1 MFIWLRIFWKAKIPR
16 SGITG
21 SYEPTPSHQ
30 PSVFSTHHPSHDQ
43 QLRGKV
49 LNVCHQSAG
58 EPVTWAGTTNLL
70 TVQLRTWLRALFTWW
85 HIWTAPAMHNCV
97 LMTVLESLGGTDILN
112 NGQWFSDTWSKRFG
126 KGKAMWK
133 ALETRLPTEI
143 VERREGIDGP
153 WRSRLLCV
161 RSFQFPLL
169 LHLKTHRKNPPI
181 PLAPAVQ
188 LLIGLSVGP
197 RTRAQAGTL
206 PTPSIWAEPGSVV
219 PWDSAVTIWCQG
231 TLEAVEFYLNKDGH
245 PVPWDRQKP
254 LEPGNKAKFS
264 IIYMTEQY
272 AGRYHCSYRSPAGL
286 SERSDPLEL
295 VVTGFQA
302 KPTLSALPNPM
313 VTSGGK
319 VTLQCTSRTGFHRF
333 VLMKEGEPR
342 PAWTLD
348 SQQPTSGQFQ
358 ALFPV
363 GPVTPSA
370 RWTFRCH
377 GYFNNTP
384 QVWSH
389 PSDPLELLV
398 SGMSRKPSLLTQQS
412 PVVTPGQRLTL
423 QCRSDVGYD
432 RFALYKEAAR
442 DLPQHLSLQ
451 PQAGL
456 SGADFPLG
464 PVSGSHGGRY
474 TCYGGH
480 NLSSEWSAPS
490 DPLDILVT
498 GQLPSTPSLS
508 VQPGPT
514 VASGENVILLCQSW
528 SFVDT
533 FLLSKEGAADPPLRL
548 RSKYRAGH
556 YQAKFSM
563 SPVTSA
569 QGGTYRCY
577 GSYSTFP
584 YLLSHPSDP
593 LELQVSGS
601 SGESSPP
608 ATDPSSTAGP
618 NRYLYVLIGAAGA
631 FVLLLCLLVVLLV
644 RRRRQGKGRK
654 PGAADPEPQDRGLQ
668 DSSGP
673 AAATQEETLSDAA
686 VQDAQPEEGVELDQR
701 QDAENGDPQG
711 TTYAQV
717 SHSRSRLSRGPATSP
732 SPLWGGLPD
741 TEDKQ
746 AEEDRQMD
754 SQVGPLFSRL
764 PGSPHPN
771 HTPPLSLRPLQAAA
785 SDAPPDVTYAQLN
798 RLTLRRETSAPH
810 SSQAGEPPAEP
821 SVYAAL
827 AIR

>member
-1 MFIWLRIFWKAKIPR
+1 M
-16 SGITG
+16 T
-21 SYEPTPSHQ
+21 PT
-30 PSVFSTHHPSHDQ
+30 
-43 QLRGKV
+43 L
-49 LNVCHQSAG
+49 
-58 EPVTWAGTTNLL
+58 TT
-70 TVQLRTWLRALFTWW
+70 
-85 HIWTAPAMHNCV
+85 
-97 LMTVLESLGGTDILN
+97 
-112 NGQWFSDTWSKRFG
+112 
-126 KGKAMWK
+126 
-133 ALETRLPTEI
+133 
-143 VERREGIDGP
+143 
-153 WRSRLLCV
+153 
-161 RSFQFPLL
+161 LL
-169 LHLKTHRKNPPI
+169 LL
-181 PLAPAVQ
+181 
-188 LLIGLSVGP
+188 GLSVGP

-264 IIYMTEQY
+264 IIHMTEQY

-295 VVTGFQA
+295 VVIGFQA

-319 VTLQCTSRTGFHRF
+319 VTLQCTSWTGFHRF

-348 SQQPTSGQFQ
+348 SQQPTSGRFQ

-389 PSDPLELLV
+389 PSDSLELLV

-508 VQPGPT
+508 VQPGPM
-514 VASGENVILLCQSW
+514 VASGENVTLLCQSW
-528 SFVDT
+528 SSVDT

-563 SPVTSA
+563 NPVTSA

-577 GSYSTFP
+577 GSYSTSP
-584 YLLSHPSDP
+584 HLLSHPSDP

-673 AAATQEETLSDAA
+673 AAATQEETLSDAS

-701 QDAENGDPQG
+701 DAEDGDPQG

-746 AEEDRQMD
+746 AEQDRQMD
-754 SQVGPLFSRL
+754 S
-764 PGSPHPN
+764 
-771 HTPPLSLRPLQAAA
+771 QAAA

-810 SSQAGEPPAEP
+810 SSQAGETPAEP

>member
-1 MFIWLRIFWKAKIPR
+1 M
-16 SGITG
+16 T
-21 SYEPTPSHQ
+21 PT
-30 PSVFSTHHPSHDQ
+30 
-43 QLRGKV
+43 L
-49 LNVCHQSAG
+49 
-58 EPVTWAGTTNLL
+58 TT
-70 TVQLRTWLRALFTWW
+70 
-85 HIWTAPAMHNCV
+85 
-97 LMTVLESLGGTDILN
+97 
-112 NGQWFSDTWSKRFG
+112 
-126 KGKAMWK
+126 
-133 ALETRLPTEI
+133 
-143 VERREGIDGP
+143 
-153 WRSRLLCV
+153 
-161 RSFQFPLL
+161 LL
-169 LHLKTHRKNPPI
+169 LL
-181 PLAPAVQ
+181 
-188 LLIGLSVGP
+188 GLSVEP

-206 PTPSIWAEPGSVV
+206 PTPSLWAEPGSVV
-219 PWDSAVTIWCQG
+219 PRGSAVTIWCQG
-231 TLEAVEFYLNKDGH
+231 ILEAHEFHLNKDGH
-245 PVPWDRQKP
+245 TVPWDRQKP

-264 IIYMTEQY
+264 ISYATEQY
-272 AGRYHCSYRSPAGL
+272 AGRYHCSCQSPTGS
-286 SERSDPLEL
+286 SEGSDPLEL
-295 VVTGFQA
+295 VVTGFHA
-302 KPTLSALPNPM
+302 EPTLSALPNPM

-342 PAWTLD
+342 PVWTLD
-348 SQQPTSGQFQ
+348 SQKPTSGQFQ
-358 ALFPV
+358 ALFLV
-363 GPVTPSA
+363 GPVILSA

-384 QVWSH
+384 QLWSH

-498 GQLPSTPSLS
+498 GQLSYTPSLS
-508 VQPGPT
+508 VQPGPM
-514 VASGENVILLCQSW
+514 VASGENVTLLCQSW

-563 SPVTSA
+563 NPVTSA

-577 GSYSTFP
+577 GSYSTSP
-584 YLLSHPSDP
+584 HLLSHPSDP

-601 SGESSPP
+601 SGEPGPP

-618 NRYLYVLIGAAGA
+618 NLYVLLGAAGA

-673 AAATQEETLSDAA
+673 AAATQEETLSDAS

-701 QDAENGDPQG
+701 QDAEDGDPQG
-711 TTYAQV
+711 TTYAQ
-717 SHSRSRLSRGPATSP
+717 
-732 SPLWGGLPD
+732 
-741 TEDKQ
+741 
-746 AEEDRQMD
+746 
-754 SQVGPLFSRL
+754 
-764 PGSPHPN
+764 
-771 HTPPLSLRPLQAAA
+771 AAA
-785 SDAPPDVTYAQLN
+785 SDVPPDVTYAQLN

>member
-1 MFIWLRIFWKAKIPR
+1 M
-16 SGITG
+16 T
-21 SYEPTPSHQ
+21 PT
-30 PSVFSTHHPSHDQ
+30 
-43 QLRGKV
+43 L
-49 LNVCHQSAG
+49 
-58 EPVTWAGTTNLL
+58 TT
-70 TVQLRTWLRALFTWW
+70 
-85 HIWTAPAMHNCV
+85 
-97 LMTVLESLGGTDILN
+97 
-112 NGQWFSDTWSKRFG
+112 
-126 KGKAMWK
+126 
-133 ALETRLPTEI
+133 
-143 VERREGIDGP
+143 
-153 WRSRLLCV
+153 
-161 RSFQFPLL
+161 LL
-169 LHLKTHRKNPPI
+169 LL
-181 PLAPAVQ
+181 
-188 LLIGLSVGP
+188 GLSVGP

-206 PTPSIWAEPGSVV
+206 PAPSLWAEPGSVV
-219 PWDSAVTIWCQG
+219 PRGSAVTIWCQG
-231 TLEAVEFYLNKDGH
+231 ILEAHEFHLDKDGH
-245 PVPWDRQKP
+245 SMPWDRQRP

-264 IIYMTEQY
+264 ITYVRQQY
-272 AGRYHCSYRSPAGL
+272 AGRYHCSYQSSTGS
-286 SERSDPLEL
+286 SEGSDPLEL
-295 VVTGFQA
+295 VVTGFHA
-302 KPTLSALPNPM
+302 EPTLSALPNPM

-319 VTLQCTSRTGFHRF
+319 VTLQCTSLMGFHRF

-342 PAWTLD
+342 PVWTLD

-358 ALFPV
+358 ALFLV

-384 QVWSH
+384 QLWSQ

-423 QCRSDVGYD
+423 QCRSDIGYD
-432 RFALYKEAAR
+432 RFALYKEGAR
-442 DLPQHLSLQ
+442 DLLQHLSLQ

-464 PVSGSHGGRY
+464 PVNSSHGGRY

-498 GQLPSTPSLS
+498 GQLLSTPSLS
-508 VQPGPT
+508 VQPGPM
-514 VASGENVILLCQSW
+514 VASGENVTLLCQSW

-548 RSKYRAGH
+548 RSKYRVGH

-577 GSYSTFP
+577 GSYSTSP
-584 YLLSHPSDP
+584 HLLSHPSDP

-601 SGESSPP
+601 SGEPGPP

-654 PGAADPEPQDRGLQ
+654 PGTADPEPQDRGLQ

-701 QDAENGDPQG
+701 VSRPHSFICPANVHGEPTVYQAPPSAAG
-711 TTYAQV
+711 TTV
-717 SHSRSRLSRGPATSP
+717 SKPDPRSASSPRGRQTICEEVGSVLECKVWLGKIRQEVGVAGAKVLRQQHAFSGR
-732 SPLWGGLPD
+732 WG
-741 TEDKQ
+741 
-746 AEEDRQMD
+746 
-754 SQVGPLFSRL
+754 
-764 PGSPHPN
+764 
-771 HTPPLSLRPLQAAA
+771 
-785 SDAPPDVTYAQLN
+785 
-798 RLTLRRETSAPH
+798 
-810 SSQAGEPPAEP
+810 
-821 SVYAAL
+821 
-827 AIR
+827 

>member
-1 MFIWLRIFWKAKIPR
+1 M
-16 SGITG
+16 T
-21 SYEPTPSHQ
+21 PT
-30 PSVFSTHHPSHDQ
+30 
-43 QLRGKV
+43 
-49 LNVCHQSAG
+49 
-58 EPVTWAGTTNLL
+58 
-70 TVQLRTWLRALFTWW
+70 FT
-85 HIWTAPAMHNCV
+85 A
-97 LMTVLESLGGTDILN
+97 
-112 NGQWFSDTWSKRFG
+112 
-126 KGKAMWK
+126 
-133 ALETRLPTEI
+133 
-143 VERREGIDGP
+143 
-153 WRSRLLCV
+153 
-161 RSFQFPLL
+161 LL
-169 LHLKTHRKNPPI
+169 LL
-181 PLAPAVQ
+181 
-188 LLIGLSVGP
+188 GLSVEP
-197 RTRAQAGTL
+197 RTQVQAGTL

-219 PWDSAVTIWCQG
+219 PWGSAVTIWCQG
-231 TLEAVEFYLNKDGH
+231 TLEAQKLHVYKDEGSVYL
-245 PVPWDRQKP
+245 DRQP
-254 LEPGNKAKFS
+254 TLEPGNKAKFS
-264 IIYMTEQY
+264 ITYMTDRH
-272 AGRYHCSYRSPAGL
+272 AGRYHCSYRSPTGL

-295 VVTGFQA
+295 VVTGFHS
-302 KPTLSALPNPM
+302 KPHLSALPRPV
-313 VTSGGK
+313 VTSGRK
-319 VTLQCTSRTGFHRF
+319 VTLQCTSWMGFHRF
-333 VLMKEGEPR
+333 VLMREGEPR

-348 SQQPTSGQFQ
+348 SQRHTSGQFQ

-363 GPVTPSA
+363 GPVTPRL
-370 RWTFRCH
+370 RWTFRCY
-377 GYFNNTP
+377 GYYSNTP
-384 QVWSH
+384 HTWSLS
-389 PSDPLELLV
+389 SDPLELLV

-442 DLPQHLSLQ
+442 DLPQHLSRQ

-498 GQLPSTPSLS
+498 GQLSYTPSLS

-514 VASGENVILLCQSW
+514 VASGENVTLLCQSW

-533 FLLSKEGAADPPLRL
+533 FFLSKEGAADPPLRL

-577 GSYSTFP
+577 GSYSNFP

-593 LELQVSGS
+593 LELQISGS
-601 SGESSPP
+601 SGESAPP

-644 RRRRQGKGRK
+644 RRQRQGKGRK

-701 QDAENGDPQG
+701 QDAEDGDPQG

-741 TEDKQ
+741 TE

-754 SQVGPLFSRL
+754 S
-764 PGSPHPN
+764 
-771 HTPPLSLRPLQAAA
+771 QAAA

>member
-1 MFIWLRIFWKAKIPR
+1 M
-16 SGITG
+16 T
-21 SYEPTPSHQ
+21 PT
-30 PSVFSTHHPSHDQ
+30 
-43 QLRGKV
+43 
-49 LNVCHQSAG
+49 
-58 EPVTWAGTTNLL
+58 
-70 TVQLRTWLRALFTWW
+70 FT
-85 HIWTAPAMHNCV
+85 A
-97 LMTVLESLGGTDILN
+97 
-112 NGQWFSDTWSKRFG
+112 
-126 KGKAMWK
+126 
-133 ALETRLPTEI
+133 
-143 VERREGIDGP
+143 
-153 WRSRLLCV
+153 
-161 RSFQFPLL
+161 LL
-169 LHLKTHRKNPPI
+169 LL
-181 PLAPAVQ
+181 
-188 LLIGLSVGP
+188 GLSVEP
-197 RTRAQAGTL
+197 RTQVQAGTL

-219 PWDSAVTIWCQG
+219 PWGSAVTIWCQG
-231 TLEAVEFYLNKDGH
+231 TLEAQKLHVYKDEGSVYL
-245 PVPWDRQKP
+245 DRQP
-254 LEPGNKAKFS
+254 TLEPGNKAKFS
-264 IIYMTEQY
+264 ITYMTDRH
-272 AGRYHCSYRSPAGL
+272 AGRYHCSYRSPTGL

-295 VVTGFQA
+295 VVTGFHS
-302 KPTLSALPNPM
+302 KPHLSALPRPV
-313 VTSGGK
+313 VTSGRK
-319 VTLQCTSRTGFHRF
+319 VTLQCTSWMGFHRF
-333 VLMKEGEPR
+333 VLMREGEPR

-348 SQQPTSGQFQ
+348 SQRHTSGQFQ

-363 GPVTPSA
+363 GPVTPRL
-370 RWTFRCH
+370 RWTFRCY
-377 GYFNNTP
+377 GYYSNTP
-384 QVWSH
+384 HTWSLS
-389 PSDPLELLV
+389 SDPLELLV

-442 DLPQHLSLQ
+442 DLPQHLSRQ

-498 GQLPSTPSLS
+498 GQLSYTPSLS

-514 VASGENVILLCQSW
+514 VASGENVTLLCQSW

-533 FLLSKEGAADPPLRL
+533 FFLSKEGAADPPLRL

-577 GSYSTFP
+577 GSYSNFP

-593 LELQVSGS
+593 LELQISGS
-601 SGESSPP
+601 SGESAPP

-644 RRRRQGKGRK
+644 RRQRQGKGRK

-673 AAATQEETLSDAA
+673 AAATQEETLYAA

-701 QDAENGDPQG
+701 QDAEDGDPQG
-711 TTYAQV
+711 TTYA
-717 SHSRSRLSRGPATSP
+717 
-732 SPLWGGLPD
+732 
-741 TEDKQ
+741 
-746 AEEDRQMD
+746 
-754 SQVGPLFSRL
+754 
-764 PGSPHPN
+764 
-771 HTPPLSLRPLQAAA
+771 QAAA

>member
-1 MFIWLRIFWKAKIPR
+1 M
-16 SGITG
+16 T
-21 SYEPTPSHQ
+21 PT
-30 PSVFSTHHPSHDQ
+30 
-43 QLRGKV
+43 
-49 LNVCHQSAG
+49 
-58 EPVTWAGTTNLL
+58 L
-70 TVQLRTWLRALFTWW
+70 TA
-85 HIWTAPAMHNCV
+85 
-97 LMTVLESLGGTDILN
+97 
-112 NGQWFSDTWSKRFG
+112 
-126 KGKAMWK
+126 
-133 ALETRLPTEI
+133 
-143 VERREGIDGP
+143 
-153 WRSRLLCV
+153 
-161 RSFQFPLL
+161 LL
-169 LHLKTHRKNPPI
+169 LL
-181 PLAPAVQ
+181 
-188 LLIGLSVGP
+188 GLSVEP
-197 RTRAQAGTL
+197 RTRTQAGTL

-219 PWDSAVTIWCQG
+219 PWGSAVNIWCQG
-231 TLEAVEFYLNKDGH
+231 TLEAQKLHVYKEEGSVYL
-245 PVPWDRQKP
+245 DRQP
-254 LEPGNKAKFS
+254 TLEPGNKAKFS
-264 IIYMTEQY
+264 IAHMTDRH
-272 AGRYHCSYRSPAGL
+272 AGRYHCSYQSPAGL

-295 VVTGFQA
+295 VVTGFHG
-302 KPTLSALPNPM
+302 KPRLSALPSPVM
-313 VTSGGK
+313 TSGGK
-319 VTLQCTSRTGFHRF
+319 VTLQCTSWVGFHRF
-333 VLMKEGEPR
+333 ILMREGEPR

-348 SQQPTSGQFQ
+348 SQRHTSGQFQ

-363 GPVTPSA
+363 GPVTPRL
-370 RWTFRCH
+370 RWTFRCY
-377 GYFNNTP
+377 GYFSNTP
-384 QVWSH
+384 HMWSLS
-389 PSDPLELLV
+389 SDPLELLV
-398 SGMSRKPSLLTQQS
+398 SGVSRKPSLLTQQS

-464 PVSGSHGGRY
+464 PVSSSHGGRY

-498 GQLPSTPSLS
+498 GQLLSTPSLS
-508 VQPGPT
+508 VQPGPM
-514 VASGENVILLCQSW
+514 VASGENVTLLCQSW

-548 RSKYRAGH
+548 RSKYRVGH

-577 GSYSTFP
+577 GSYSTSP
-584 YLLSHPSDP
+584 HLLSHPSDP

-601 SGESSPP
+601 SGEPGPP

-644 RRRRQGKGRK
+644 RRRHQGKGRK

-701 QDAENGDPQG
+701 QDAEDGDPQG
-711 TTYAQV
+711 TTYA
-717 SHSRSRLSRGPATSP
+717 
-732 SPLWGGLPD
+732 
-741 TEDKQ
+741 
-746 AEEDRQMD
+746 
-754 SQVGPLFSRL
+754 
-764 PGSPHPN
+764 
-771 HTPPLSLRPLQAAA
+771 QAAA
-785 SDAPPDVTYAQLN
+785 SDAPPDVTYVQLN

>member
-1 MFIWLRIFWKAKIPR
+1 M
-16 SGITG
+16 
-21 SYEPTPSHQ
+21 TPN
-30 PSVFSTHHPSHDQ
+30 
-43 QLRGKV
+43 L
-49 LNVCHQSAG
+49 
-58 EPVTWAGTTNLL
+58 TT
-70 TVQLRTWLRALFTWW
+70 
-85 HIWTAPAMHNCV
+85 
-97 LMTVLESLGGTDILN
+97 
-112 NGQWFSDTWSKRFG
+112 
-126 KGKAMWK
+126 
-133 ALETRLPTEI
+133 
-143 VERREGIDGP
+143 
-153 WRSRLLCV
+153 
-161 RSFQFPLL
+161 LL
-169 LHLKTHRKNPPI
+169 LL
-181 PLAPAVQ
+181 
-188 LLIGLSVGP
+188 GLSVGP

-206 PTPSIWAEPGSVV
+206 PKPSLWAEPGSVV
-219 PWDSAVTIWCQG
+219 PWGSAVTIWCQG
-231 TLEAVEFYLNKDGH
+231 ILEAHEFHLDKDGH
-245 PVPWDRQKP
+245 SMPWDRQRP

-264 IIYMTEQY
+264 ITYVREQY
-272 AGRYHCSYRSPAGL
+272 AGRYHCSYQSSTGS
-286 SERSDPLEL
+286 SESSDPLEL
-295 VVTGFQA
+295 VVTGFHA
-302 KPTLSALPNPM
+302 EPTLSALPNPM

-319 VTLQCTSRTGFHRF
+319 VTLQCTSWMGFHRF

-342 PAWTLD
+342 PVWTLD
-348 SQQPTSGQFQ
+348 SQQPTSRQFQ
-358 ALFPV
+358 ALFLV
-363 GPVTPSA
+363 GPVTPRA

-384 QVWSH
+384 QLWSQ
-389 PSDPLELLV
+389 PSDPVELLV
-398 SGMSRKPSLLTQQS
+398 SGVSRKPSLLTQQS

-423 QCRSDVGYD
+423 QCRSDIGYD

-464 PVSGSHGGRY
+464 PVNSSHGGRY

-498 GQLPSTPSLS
+498 GQLLSTPSLS
-508 VQPGPT
+508 VQPGPM
-514 VASGENVILLCQSW
+514 VASGENVTLLCQSW

-548 RSKYRAGH
+548 RSKYRVGH

-577 GSYSTFP
+577 GSYSTSP
-584 YLLSHPSDP
+584 HLLSHPSDP

-601 SGESSPP
+601 SGEPGPP

-673 AAATQEETLSDAA
+673 AAATQEETLYAA

-701 QDAENGDPQG
+701 VRPLLPC
-711 TTYAQV
+711 
-717 SHSRSRLSRGPATSP
+717 RPRGPSWCQT
-732 SPLWGGLPD
+732 
-741 TEDKQ
+741 
-746 AEEDRQMD
+746 
-754 SQVGPLFSRL
+754 
-764 PGSPHPN
+764 
-771 HTPPLSLRPLQAAA
+771 
-785 SDAPPDVTYAQLN
+785 
-798 RLTLRRETSAPH
+798 
-810 SSQAGEPPAEP
+810 
-821 SVYAAL
+821 
-827 AIR
+827 

>member
-1 MFIWLRIFWKAKIPR
+1 MHKCHSCVCTDMRPQR
-16 SGITG
+16 SRN
-21 SYEPTPSHQ
+21 P
-30 PSVFSTHHPSHDQ
+30 HPLQH
-43 QLRGKV
+43 LRG
-49 LNVCHQSAG
+49 LGTPWEHQGPSLCTAG
-58 EPVTWAGTTNLL
+58 ARGRDAMTPTL
-70 TVQLRTWLRALFTWW
+70 TA
-85 HIWTAPAMHNCV
+85 
-97 LMTVLESLGGTDILN
+97 
-112 NGQWFSDTWSKRFG
+112 
-126 KGKAMWK
+126 
-133 ALETRLPTEI
+133 
-143 VERREGIDGP
+143 
-153 WRSRLLCV
+153 
-161 RSFQFPLL
+161 LL
-169 LHLKTHRKNPPI
+169 LL
-181 PLAPAVQ
+181 
-188 LLIGLSVGP
+188 GLSVEP
-197 RTRAQAGTL
+197 RTQVQAGTL

-219 PWDSAVTIWCQG
+219 PWGSAVNIWCQG
-231 TLEAVEFYLNKDGH
+231 TLEALKLHVYKEEGSVYL
-245 PVPWDRQKP
+245 DRQP
-254 LEPGNKAKFS
+254 TLEPGNKAKFS
-264 IIYMTEQY
+264 ITHMTDRH

-295 VVTGFQA
+295 VVTGFQI
-302 KPTLSALPNPM
+302 KPHLSALPRPV

-319 VTLQCTSRTGFHRF
+319 VTLQCTSWTAFHRF
-333 VLMKEGEPR
+333 VLMREGEPR

-348 SQQPTSGQFQ
+348 SQRHTSGQFQ

-363 GPVTPSA
+363 GPVTPST
-370 RWTFRCH
+370 RWTFRCY
-377 GYFNNTP
+377 GYYSNIP
-384 QVWSH
+384 HMWSLS
-389 PSDPLELLV
+389 SDPLELLV
-398 SGMSRKPSLLTQQS
+398 SGVSRKPSLLTQQS

-432 RFALYKEAAR
+432 RFALSKEAAR

-498 GQLPSTPSLS
+498 GQLSYTPSLS

-514 VASGENVILLCQSW
+514 VASGENVTLLCQSW

-548 RSKYRAGH
+548 RSEYRDRH

-563 SPVTSA
+563 NPVTSA

-577 GSYSTFP
+577 SSYSNFP

-601 SGESSPP
+601 SGEPGPP

-631 FVLLLCLLVVLLV
+631 FVLLLCLLVVVLV

-673 AAATQEETLSDAA
+673 AAATQEEALCERSGAA
-686 VQDAQPEEGVELDQR
+686 LGGGGWEGLVAGSEDGVPARVASAPQPPLEPLDRGVGCEPRGPCQELRPPFCPSRCRRARRTARGGGGAGPAAGRGGWRPPRNDVCPGEPLKIKTQSGTGHFSFPAVGGIAGHRR
-701 QDAENGDPQG
+701 Q
-711 TTYAQV
+711 T
-717 SHSRSRLSRGPATSP
+717 SRGRQADGQSGGSSLLQAPRLAPPQPHTSP
-732 SPLWGGLPD
+732 LP
-741 TEDKQ
+741 
-746 AEEDRQMD
+746 
-754 SQVGPLFSRL
+754 
-764 PGSPHPN
+764 
-771 HTPPLSLRPLQAAA
+771 PP
-785 SDAPPDVTYAQLN
+785 T
-798 RLTLRRETSAPH
+798 
-810 SSQAGEPPAEP
+810 AGCR
-821 SVYAAL
+821 
-827 AIR
+827 I

>member
-1 MFIWLRIFWKAKIPR
+1 M
-16 SGITG
+16 T
-21 SYEPTPSHQ
+21 PT
-30 PSVFSTHHPSHDQ
+30 
-43 QLRGKV
+43 L
-49 LNVCHQSAG
+49 
-58 EPVTWAGTTNLL
+58 TT
-70 TVQLRTWLRALFTWW
+70 
-85 HIWTAPAMHNCV
+85 
-97 LMTVLESLGGTDILN
+97 
-112 NGQWFSDTWSKRFG
+112 
-126 KGKAMWK
+126 
-133 ALETRLPTEI
+133 
-143 VERREGIDGP
+143 
-153 WRSRLLCV
+153 
-161 RSFQFPLL
+161 LL
-169 LHLKTHRKNPPI
+169 LL
-181 PLAPAVQ
+181 
-188 LLIGLSVGP
+188 GLSVGP

-206 PTPSIWAEPGSVV
+206 PAPSLWAEPGSVV
-219 PWDSAVTIWCQG
+219 PRGSAVTIWCQG
-231 TLEAVEFYLNKDGH
+231 ILEAHEFHLDKDGH
-245 PVPWDRQKP
+245 SMPWDRQRP

-264 IIYMTEQY
+264 ITYVREQY
-272 AGRYHCSYRSPAGL
+272 AGRYHCSYQSSTGS
-286 SERSDPLEL
+286 SESSDPLEL
-295 VVTGFQA
+295 VVTGFHA
-302 KPTLSALPNPM
+302 EPTLSALPNTM

-319 VTLQCTSRTGFHRF
+319 VTLQCTSWMGFHRF

-342 PAWTLD
+342 PVWTLD

-358 ALFPV
+358 ALFLV

-384 QVWSH
+384 QLWSQ

-398 SGMSRKPSLLTQQS
+398 SGVSRKPSLLTQQS

-423 QCRSDVGYD
+423 QCRSDIGYD

-464 PVSGSHGGRY
+464 PVSSSHGGRY

-498 GQLPSTPSLS
+498 GQLLSTPSLS
-508 VQPGPT
+508 VQPGPM
-514 VASGENVILLCQSW
+514 VASGENVTLLCQSW

-548 RSKYRAGH
+548 RSKYRVGH

-577 GSYSTFP
+577 GSYSTSP
-584 YLLSHPSDP
+584 HLLSHPSDP

-601 SGESSPP
+601 SGEPGPP

-654 PGAADPEPQDRGLQ
+654 PAPGQLPPPRRRPSQMPPCKTHSPRRGW
-668 DSSGP
+668 SWTSGR
-673 AAATQEETLSDAA
+673 T
-686 VQDAQPEEGVELDQR
+686 R
-701 QDAENGDPQG
+701 RMG
-711 TTYAQV
+711 TPKE
-717 SHSRSRLSRGPATSP
+717 RRMP
-732 SPLWGGLPD
+732 
-741 TEDKQ
+741 
-746 AEEDRQMD
+746 
-754 SQVGPLFSRL
+754 RL
-764 PGSPHPN
+764 PHL
-771 HTPPLSLRPLQAAA
+771 TPPQM
-785 SDAPPDVTYAQLN
+785 
-798 RLTLRRETSAPH
+798 
-810 SSQAGEPPAEP
+810 
-821 SVYAAL
+821 
-827 AIR
+827 

>member
-1 MFIWLRIFWKAKIPR
+1 M
-16 SGITG
+16 T
-21 SYEPTPSHQ
+21 PT
-30 PSVFSTHHPSHDQ
+30 
-43 QLRGKV
+43 L
-49 LNVCHQSAG
+49 
-58 EPVTWAGTTNLL
+58 TT
-70 TVQLRTWLRALFTWW
+70 
-85 HIWTAPAMHNCV
+85 
-97 LMTVLESLGGTDILN
+97 
-112 NGQWFSDTWSKRFG
+112 
-126 KGKAMWK
+126 
-133 ALETRLPTEI
+133 
-143 VERREGIDGP
+143 
-153 WRSRLLCV
+153 
-161 RSFQFPLL
+161 LL
-169 LHLKTHRKNPPI
+169 LL
-181 PLAPAVQ
+181 
-188 LLIGLSVGP
+188 GLSVGP

-206 PTPSIWAEPGSVV
+206 PAPSLWAEPGSVV
-219 PWDSAVTIWCQG
+219 PWGSTVTIWCQG
-231 TLEAVEFYLNKDGH
+231 ILEAHEFHLDKDGH

-264 IIYMTEQY
+264 IRYVTEQY
-272 AGRYHCSYRSPAGL
+272 AGRYHCSCQSPTGS
-286 SERSDPLEL
+286 SEGSDPLEL
-295 VVTGFQA
+295 VVTGFHA

-319 VTLQCTSRTGFHRF
+319 VTLQCTSWTGFHRF
-333 VLMKEGEPR
+333 VLMREGEPR

-348 SQQPTSGQFQ
+348 SQRPTSGQFQ

-384 QVWSH
+384 QLWSY

-398 SGMSRKPSLLTQQS
+398 SGVSRKPSLLTQQS

-423 QCRSDVGYD
+423 QCRSHVGYD
-432 RFALYKEAAR
+432 RFALYKEAAH
-442 DLPQHLSLQ
+442 DLPQHLSRQ
-451 PQAGL
+451 PQAGP

-464 PVSGSHGGRY
+464 PVNSSHGGRY

-508 VQPGPT
+508 VQPGPM
-514 VASGENVILLCQSW
+514 VASGENVTLLCQSW

-563 SPVTSA
+563 NPVTSA

-577 GSYSTFP
+577 GSYSTSP
-584 YLLSHPSDP
+584 HLLSHPSDP

-601 SGESSPP
+601 SGEPGPP

-701 QDAENGDPQG
+701 QDAEDGDPQG

-741 TEDKQ
+741 TE

-785 SDAPPDVTYAQLN
+785 CDAPPDVTYAQLN

>member
-1 MFIWLRIFWKAKIPR
+1 M
-16 SGITG
+16 T
-21 SYEPTPSHQ
+21 PT
-30 PSVFSTHHPSHDQ
+30 
-43 QLRGKV
+43 
-49 LNVCHQSAG
+49 
-58 EPVTWAGTTNLL
+58 L
-70 TVQLRTWLRALFTWW
+70 TA
-85 HIWTAPAMHNCV
+85 
-97 LMTVLESLGGTDILN
+97 
-112 NGQWFSDTWSKRFG
+112 
-126 KGKAMWK
+126 
-133 ALETRLPTEI
+133 
-143 VERREGIDGP
+143 
-153 WRSRLLCV
+153 
-161 RSFQFPLL
+161 LL
-169 LHLKTHRKNPPI
+169 LL
-181 PLAPAVQ
+181 
-188 LLIGLSVGP
+188 GLSVEP
-197 RTRAQAGTL
+197 RTQVQAGTL

-219 PWDSAVTIWCQG
+219 PWGSAVNIWCQG
-231 TLEAVEFYLNKDGH
+231 TLEALKLHVYKEEGSVYL
-245 PVPWDRQKP
+245 DRQP
-254 LEPGNKAKFS
+254 TLEPGNKAKFS
-264 IIYMTEQY
+264 ITHMTDRH

-295 VVTGFQA
+295 VVTGFQI
-302 KPTLSALPNPM
+302 KPHLSALPRPV

-319 VTLQCTSRTGFHRF
+319 VTLQCTSWTAFHRF
-333 VLMKEGEPR
+333 VLMREGEPR

-348 SQQPTSGQFQ
+348 SQRHTSGQFQ

-363 GPVTPSA
+363 GPVTPST
-370 RWTFRCH
+370 RWTFRCY
-377 GYFNNTP
+377 GYYSNIP
-384 QVWSH
+384 HMWSLS
-389 PSDPLELLV
+389 SDPLELLV
-398 SGMSRKPSLLTQQS
+398 SGVSRKPSLLTQQS

-432 RFALYKEAAR
+432 RFALSKEAAR

-498 GQLPSTPSLS
+498 GQLSYTPSLS

-514 VASGENVILLCQSW
+514 VASGENVTLLCQSW

-548 RSKYRAGH
+548 RSEYRDRH

-563 SPVTSA
+563 NPVTSA

-577 GSYSTFP
+577 SSYSNFP

-601 SGESSPP
+601 SGEPGPP

-631 FVLLLCLLVVLLV
+631 FVLLLCLLVVVLV

-654 PGAADPEPQDRGLQ
+654 PAQGEADSQLPAGAADPEPQDRGLQ

-673 AAATQEETLSDAA
+673 AAATQEEALYAA

-701 QDAENGDPQG
+701 QDAEDGDPQG

-754 SQVGPLFSRL
+754 SQ
-764 PGSPHPN
+764 
-771 HTPPLSLRPLQAAA
+771 AAA

>member
-1 MFIWLRIFWKAKIPR
+1 M
-16 SGITG
+16 
-21 SYEPTPSHQ
+21 TPN
-30 PSVFSTHHPSHDQ
+30 
-43 QLRGKV
+43 L
-49 LNVCHQSAG
+49 
-58 EPVTWAGTTNLL
+58 TT
-70 TVQLRTWLRALFTWW
+70 
-85 HIWTAPAMHNCV
+85 
-97 LMTVLESLGGTDILN
+97 
-112 NGQWFSDTWSKRFG
+112 
-126 KGKAMWK
+126 
-133 ALETRLPTEI
+133 
-143 VERREGIDGP
+143 
-153 WRSRLLCV
+153 
-161 RSFQFPLL
+161 LL
-169 LHLKTHRKNPPI
+169 LL
-181 PLAPAVQ
+181 
-188 LLIGLSVGP
+188 GLSVGP
-197 RTRAQAGTL
+197 RTRAQAGFH
-206 PTPSIWAEPGSVV
+206 AE
-219 PWDSAVTIWCQG
+219 
-231 TLEAVEFYLNKDGH
+231 
-245 PVPWDRQKP
+245 
-254 LEPGNKAKFS
+254 
-264 IIYMTEQY
+264 
-272 AGRYHCSYRSPAGL
+272 
-286 SERSDPLEL
+286 
-295 VVTGFQA
+295 
-302 KPTLSALPNPM
+302 PTLSALPNPM

-319 VTLQCTSRTGFHRF
+319 VTLQCTSWMGFHRF

-342 PAWTLD
+342 PVWTLD
-348 SQQPTSGQFQ
+348 SQQPTSRQFQ
-358 ALFPV
+358 ALFLV
-363 GPVTPSA
+363 GPVTPRA

-384 QVWSH
+384 QLWSQ
-389 PSDPLELLV
+389 PSDPVELLV
-398 SGMSRKPSLLTQQS
+398 SGVSRKPSLLTQQS

-423 QCRSDVGYD
+423 QCRSDIGYD

-464 PVSGSHGGRY
+464 PVNSSHGGRY

-498 GQLPSTPSLS
+498 GQLLSTPSLS
-508 VQPGPT
+508 VQPGPM
-514 VASGENVILLCQSW
+514 VASGENVTLLCQSW

-548 RSKYRAGH
+548 RSKYRVGH

-577 GSYSTFP
+577 GSYSTSP
-584 YLLSHPSDP
+584 HLLSHPSDP

-601 SGESSPP
+601 SGEPGPP

-701 QDAENGDPQG
+701 VSRPRSFICPANVHGEPTVYQAPPSAAGTTVSKPDPRSQDAEDGDPQG

-764 PGSPHPN
+764 PGSPHAN

>member
-1 MFIWLRIFWKAKIPR
+1 M
-16 SGITG
+16 T
-21 SYEPTPSHQ
+21 PT
-30 PSVFSTHHPSHDQ
+30 
-43 QLRGKV
+43 L
-49 LNVCHQSAG
+49 
-58 EPVTWAGTTNLL
+58 TT
-70 TVQLRTWLRALFTWW
+70 
-85 HIWTAPAMHNCV
+85 
-97 LMTVLESLGGTDILN
+97 
-112 NGQWFSDTWSKRFG
+112 
-126 KGKAMWK
+126 
-133 ALETRLPTEI
+133 
-143 VERREGIDGP
+143 
-153 WRSRLLCV
+153 
-161 RSFQFPLL
+161 LL
-169 LHLKTHRKNPPI
+169 LL
-181 PLAPAVQ
+181 
-188 LLIGLSVGP
+188 GLSVGP

-206 PTPSIWAEPGSVV
+206 PKPSIWAEPGSVV
-219 PWDSAVTIWCQG
+219 PRGSAVTIWCQG
-231 TLEAVEFYLNKDGH
+231 ILEAHEFHLNKDGYS
-245 PVPWDRQKP
+245 VPWDRQKP

-264 IIYMTEQY
+264 IGYMTELY
-272 AGRYHCSYRSPAGL
+272 AGRYHCSCQSPTGS
-286 SERSDPLEL
+286 SEGSDPLEL

-319 VTLQCTSRTGFHRF
+319 VTLQCTSWTGFHRF

-384 QVWSH
+384 QVWSQ

-423 QCRSDVGYD
+423 QCRSDIGYD
-432 RFALYKEAAR
+432 RFALYKEGAH

-464 PVSGSHGGRY
+464 PVNSSHGGRY

-498 GQLPSTPSLS
+498 GQLSYTPSLS

-514 VASGENVILLCQSW
+514 VASGENVTLLCQSW
-528 SFVDT
+528 SSVNT

-577 GSYSTFP
+577 GSYSTSP
-584 YLLSHPSDP
+584 HLLSHPSDP

-601 SGESSPP
+601 SGESGPP

-644 RRRRQGKGRK
+644 RRQRQGKGRK

-673 AAATQEETLSDAA
+673 AAATQEETLYAA

-701 QDAENGDPQG
+701 DAEDGDPQG

-741 TEDKQ
+741 TE

-754 SQVGPLFSRL
+754 S
-764 PGSPHPN
+764 
-771 HTPPLSLRPLQAAA
+771 QAAA